1 MNKKLIRLTESDL
14 HRIVKESLKK
24 VLKENVNEIGLNDEL
39 CQDEGFKKTYISRE
53 IRKIYNI
60 LDNLKEDREGISWKG
75 SPNLSKYLNEI
86 EFVVDNITSVIDGHT
101 NGRYG
106 NGEKPMHYNDAFKI
120 WQERN
125 HSIN

>member
-14 HRIVKESLKK
+14 HGIVKESVKK
-24 VLKENVNEIGLNDEL
+24 VLKENINEIGLNDEL

-101 NGRYG
+101 NGSYG
-106 NGEKPMHYNDAFKI
+106 NYEEPMHYNDAFKI
-120 WQERN
+120 WQERG
-125 HSIN
+125 HF